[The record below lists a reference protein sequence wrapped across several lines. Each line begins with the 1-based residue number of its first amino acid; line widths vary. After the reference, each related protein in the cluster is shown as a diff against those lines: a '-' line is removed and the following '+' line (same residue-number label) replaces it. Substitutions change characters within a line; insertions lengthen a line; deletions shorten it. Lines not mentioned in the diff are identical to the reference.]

1 MGSQSVQIEYN
12 QTKGGVQVKHE
23 DGHYSPEELVAML
36 LTHGK
41 DITKTFGG
49 SYVHDCVIVTP
60 SFYTQ
65 HEKQVNRIWFSIYL
79 YDGWDPKMFFM

>member
-1 MGSQSVQIEYN
+1 MQIEYN

-65 HEKQVNRIWFSIYL
+65 HEKQVIT
-79 YDGWDPKMFFM
+79 FFLILVLWMGTR